1 VSATGVEDWGV
12 LCDLTDAFAARRA
25 S

>member
-1 VSATGVEDWGV
+1 VSATGVEDCGV